1 MCTKM
6 FTKALSTIVKMKTY
20 KLYNNRHEVFTTTWT
35 TMKPLK

>member
-20 KLYNNRHEVFTTTWT
+20 IINCITIG
-35 TMKPLK
+35 MKYLLLHGLL